1 MGIHLVVDA
10 VLRIDT
16 WFESDGT
23 ALDVRVLSQQ
33 LLTKT
38 VHDFRPVQTLLNGPV
53 PTARGR
59 FHLVQGVVNAQLC
72 RAQRL
77 TGFLHGL
84 LIDRITGMV
93 KHDEE
98 GCNEE
103 NRHESDHPQHNL
115 RG

>member
-1 MGIHLVVDA
+1 MILRVAVSNSTIYPLTRNA

-16 WFESDGT
+16 WLKSDGT
-23 ALDVRVLSQQ
+23 TLDVRVLSQQ

-38 VHDFRPVQTLLNGPV
+38 VHDFRLVQTLLNGPV
-53 PTARGR
+53 PAARGSL
-59 FHLVQGVVNAQLC
+59 HLVQGVVNAQFC

-93 KHDEE
+93 EHDEE
-98 GCNEE
+98 GSDEE
-103 NRHESDHPQHNL
+103 N
-115 RG
+115 